1 MRTST
6 VYLLHFD
13 VACRHA
19 KHYRGSTS
27 DLDAR
32 LEAHRNGQGARLM
45 AVVRE
50 AGIGFTLARTWEGGR
65 GRDRQLKVQGGA
77 SRSCPICRGNRRAG
91 GR

>member
-1 MRTST
+1 MRTPT

-13 VACRHA
+13 APYRHA

-27 DLDAR
+27 DLGAR
-32 LEAHRNGQGARLM
+32 LEAHRNGEGARLM

-65 GRDRQLKVQGGA
+65 TRERQLKVQGGA
-77 SRSCPICRGNRRAG
+77 SRCCPICRANRRAG
-91 GR
+91 R